1 MIITNRESKE
11 NEKPLTAINSGYNFY
26 KGDKVW
32 VLDKNVKI
40 NISLVL
46 VVLNESYHQ
55 NFLDTLSCFATTRSS
70 SYTRKLFAV
79 FYDYI
84 KSTKNGVMTDD
95 SIKNYHQRTLLSTPE
110 HIAKI
115 RVFLKK
121 WLDLGYPGVSEWQV
135 AYLEK
140 ISIKKMQI
148 GEAVRV
154 RDQRK
159 GPLTENEVINFNEGA
174 MWLYDSGEITLDEL
188 AMALITSYTGR
199 RPIQT
204 SHLKLKDIMSLFQD
218 VGSDYSINF
227 PRAKH
232 SGAFRSEFTPLKI
245 TEDLHDIIVIL
256 SERNIC
262 VFENFLGREVN
273 MHEMKEIPLFIDH
286 RLFNEKFFGKNLLA
300 LLKKDIFHI
309 RARDITMIIKKIAK
323 KIGFLDDESTIHA
336 RRFRYSL
343 GTRAAQEG
351 FGEYVIAALLDH
363 RSIYSVSCYVKN
375 VPEYAVRI
383 DEVITA
389 GIIQY
394 VNAFKG
400 KIINSNSGNK
410 KIKSHD
416 GVDSGNCANC
426 KSCSAPV
433 PVPCY
438 TCIHF
443 QPWIDGPHQG
453 VHDYLIKERNRIAT
467 ITSDVKVTTSLD
479 RTINAVREVIF
490 KCNESKKKRGD
501 TC

>member
-1 MIITNRESKE
+1 
-11 NEKPLTAINSGYNFY
+11 
-26 KGDKVW
+26 
-32 VLDKNVKI
+32 
-40 NISLVL
+40 
-46 VVLNESYHQ
+46 
-55 NFLDTLSCFATTRSS
+55 
-70 SYTRKLFAV
+70 
-79 FYDYI
+79 
-84 KSTKNGVMTDD
+84 
-95 SIKNYHQRTLLSTPE
+95 HQRTLLCTPE

-286 RLFNEKFFGKNLLA
+286 R
-300 LLKKDIFHI
+300 
-309 RARDITMIIKKIAK
+309 
-323 KIGFLDDESTIHA
+323 
-336 RRFRYSL
+336 
-343 GTRAAQEG
+343 
-351 FGEYVIAALLDH
+351 
-363 RSIYSVSCYVKN
+363 
-375 VPEYAVRI
+375 
-383 DEVITA
+383 
-389 GIIQY
+389 
-394 VNAFKG
+394 
-400 KIINSNSGNK
+400 
-410 KIKSHD
+410 
-416 GVDSGNCANC
+416 
-426 KSCSAPV
+426 
-433 PVPCY
+433 
-438 TCIHF
+438 
-443 QPWIDGPHQG
+443 
-453 VHDYLIKERNRIAT
+453 
-467 ITSDVKVTTSLD
+467 
-479 RTINAVREVIF
+479 
-490 KCNESKKKRGD
+490 
-501 TC
+501 